1 MSADRARRFVLGS
14 GAVVL
19 AAGVALAPLA
29 VARGPAVLVCC
40 LLGWLVASGVGTVGG
55 ARLVACHGTPDA
67 RFLRTLALCMGAR
80 LLAFGAGVA
89 IAAARDVTE
98 GLAYLAGLGCAYVPG
113 QVYEMIWFARQ
124 ERK

>member
-1 MSADRARRFVLGS
+1 VNADPVRRFLLGS
-14 GAVVL
+14 GAVMV
-19 AAGVALAPLA
+19 ATGVVLAPLA

-55 ARLVACHGTPDA
+55 ARLVATHGTPGA

-80 LLAFGAGVA
+80 LVAFGAGVA

-98 GLAYLAGLGCAYVPG
+98 GLAYLAGLGSAYVPG
-113 QVYEMIWFARQ
+113 QVYEMIWFARD
-124 ERK
+124 RR